1 MENSNSFLEH
11 IFSDESLLNKGQV
24 GCYIIKKIIEH
35 CKGPWDTKTLDSED
49 QKENNKENH
58 KENQNENQ
66 SNSSSDD
73 EENKKFQLLYEPD
86 ESPNIPVSK
95 SMNYA
100 VSRNFAISEEKFKA
114 SFDDWEFMKHY
125 TKLKK
130 TRRPPLNEWVEG
142 LCKIL
147 PYLKN
152 DIQICIEKSKDDD
165 EAAVRIWTSNTSI
178 TEAINLALMMDAYKT
193 FDLKEID
200 VKYIESKLKELKL
213 DYKEVIENSIKFIR
227 RVNTVLIDVWTVKN
241 TEDRTVYRGVNAKL
255 FPNVKVGDEF
265 RIVNF
270 SWTSELEDTAEWFS
284 KTPGSGE
291 ANTILTMEIP
301 KFCFNAGKIA
311 CYSEY
316 EDWEKETLI
325 PPYTSCKLLSKDG
338 DNMHLVVAQDNLN
351 ASFKKYSY

>member
-1 MENSNSFLEH
+1 MGGENSKPNSQKDSLD
-11 IFSDESLLNKGQV
+11 SKLGNNLDELLIDEAKAKLLLSLLVNVNKNNPPLEDEKDNQS
-24 GCYIIKKIIEH
+24 
-35 CKGPWDTKTLDSED
+35 DSDSED
-49 QKENNKENH
+49 DY
-58 KENQNENQ
+58 
-66 SNSSSDD
+66 STDPS
-73 EENKKFQLLYEPD
+73 YEPE
-86 ESPNIPVSK
+86 ESPYISGSK

-125 TKLKK
+125 SKLTK

-152 DIQICIEKSKDDD
+152 DIEKCIEKSKDDD
-165 EAAVRIWTSNTSI
+165 EAAVRIWTWSI
-178 TEAINLALMMDAYKT
+178 LITRAINLALMMDAYNT

-200 VKYIESKLKELKL
+200 VKYIKSELKKMKL

-227 RVNTVLIDVWTVKN
+227 RVNTVLIDVWTDKN
-241 TEDRTVYRGVNAKL
+241 TEDRLVYRGVPAKL

-270 SWTSELEDTAEWFS
+270 SWTSENLNMAKEFS
-284 KTPGSGE
+284 KPKDHGGKE
-291 ANTILTMEIP
+291 TIITMEIL
-301 KFCFNAGKIA
+301 KQCCNAGKIA
-311 CYSEY
+311 CYSESPH
-316 EDWEKETLI
+316 EKETLI
-325 PPYTSCKLLSKDG
+325 PPYTSCKLVSKDG

-351 ASFKKYSY
+351 ASFGKYSY